1 MERKNRRKRKRN
13 FKKST
18 ENINTTILMGTV
30 VFFISTRFYT
40 FIFVYISYYK
50 NRRDIADIQ
59 SVKRTGISAVFIFA
73 SLARPPPH
81 FGLFSKNFK
90 SEVEKNGLQQ
100 SKRGKEVEVME
111 RI

>member
-1 MERKNRRKRKRN
+1 MAFFN
-13 FKKST
+13 ST
-18 ENINTTILMGTV
+18 YFCL
-30 VFFISTRFYT
+30 FLFISVLHYKVQPTADTRPAKT
-40 FIFVYISYYK
+40 
-50 NRRDIADIQ
+50 A
-59 SVKRTGISAVFIFA
+59 GISAVFIFA

-81 FGLFSKNFK
+81 FGLISKIFK